1 MGSINAPPFLLGVKI
16 MQEFINAIVNNGT
29 AIAVTAYFLYRDYKF
44 NGELVV
50 LLTTLKDLV
59 TEVKKDIERGV

>member
-1 MGSINAPPFLLGVKI
+1 MGSINTPPFLLGAKI

-44 NGELVV
+44 NSELVV

-59 TEVKKDIERGV
+59 TEVKKDIERGA